1 MIIMI
6 NEIYSTEYDAMS
18 DIERKAFSKLVAEG
32 GAVTENYV
40 EQGIQRRGVKLI
52 LAKDANVLVGVAAL
66 KIPETEYRDSIEKK
80 SGVSISEAD
89 FPFEVGYVSVAHGQ
103 GGRGLGSLLC
113 DFVLRLAG
121 DKGAFATTG
130 TPQML
135 TSILPH
141 FGFRWVGCP
150 WKGAINKKTGLKPD
164 LHLMVRHSL
173 TKMLAPQVEVP
184 NGLNSK

>member
-1 MIIMI
+1 MI
-6 NEIYSTEYDAMS
+6 NEIYYTEYEAMS

-40 EQGIQRRGVKLI
+40 EKGIQRRGVKLI
-52 LAKDANVLVGVAAL
+52 LAKDANIFVGVAAL

-80 SGVSISEAD
+80 SGVYISEAD

-113 DFVLRLAG
+113 DFVLGLAG

-130 TPQML
+130 
-135 TSILPH
+135 ILPCTLP
-141 FGFRWVGCP
+141 RS
-150 WKGAINKKTGLKPD
+150 
-164 LHLMVRHSL
+164 VRRLLSSVQLNPKHDYH
-173 TKMLAPQVEVP
+173 APLRTVR
-184 NGLNSK
+184 NG